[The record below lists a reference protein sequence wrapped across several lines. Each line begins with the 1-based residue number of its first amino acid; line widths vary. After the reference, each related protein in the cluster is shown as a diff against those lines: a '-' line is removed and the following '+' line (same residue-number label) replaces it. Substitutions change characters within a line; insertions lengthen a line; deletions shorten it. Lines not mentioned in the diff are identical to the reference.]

1 MPLCWAARSLFRKCP
16 TIGADSVEYLLDTE
30 SSFSPF
36 YKHEKSW
43 DEELIKILAEI
54 KKPEKVSKLT
64 LVPGVL
70 KVTIE
75 PADAG
80 DRGAELGDAEE
91 GKGVRRHSGAI
102 IEFPHHSS
110 ENFNRFAHHLY
121 VYPIQLNLNALGG
134 KIRARNILCRVFLRS
149 EDDID
154 ASRK

>member
-1 MPLCWAARSLFRKCP
+1 MPLCWSARSLFRRC
-16 TIGADSVEYLLDTE
+16 TTSSADSSEYFLDTE

-54 KKPEKVSKLT
+54 RKPEKVSKLT

-80 DRGAELGDAEE
+80 ERGAEHGN
-91 GKGVRRHSGAI
+91 GFRRHSDTI

-121 VYPIQLNLNALGG
+121 VYPIQLNLNAVGG

-154 ASRK
+154 ASRKFHS